1 MVRPAVLDA
10 TWEGL
15 SVEPKSSILITSICR
30 RVSHISSDISEPTDL
45 VKRISNRSRTQR
57 LALSN
62 PKVLRRLGAVHNHDG
77 HIPHL
82 HLVHIA
88 IPLRPLAVLRR
99 SIRPYGPQVADERE
113 PRRAGHAGDAG
124 LVADDLVDDDI

>member
-10 TWEGL
+10 TWECL
-15 SVEPKSSILITSICR
+15 LVRPKSSINIMFKDRTAP
-30 RVSHISSDISEPTDL
+30 HISSDISEPTNL
-45 VKRISNRSRTQR
+45 VKRISNRPRAQR
-57 LALSN
+57 LALSH
-62 PKVLRRLGAVHNHDG
+62 PEVLRRLGAVDNNDG

-82 HLVHIA
+82 HLVHIT

-99 SIRPYGPQVADERE
+99 GIRPDGPQVADERE